1 MDAAQARRAYGGEI
15 VPLMKETAVFSRIAP
30 ISSLARPSA
39 AWALLA
45 MVVLAAL
52 LAACS
57 GAPEPSVVSH
67 AVEISED
74 NGQIAFARVTLSA
87 PGRVA
92 VEYENEFAGKFRTAL
107 SDAAIEHVIPI
118 LRLRARAAY
127 EYAVGVERRD
137 GALSY
142 EARGEFVAGEPP
154 GALGS
159 MRREMNGESSL
170 DLIIADYL
178 VRKADDG
185 WERHIVM
192 LDALGH
198 IVWHYEA
205 ATNVKTADGVQVA
218 VQGVHIKP
226 GGNIMYLGG
235 LEDGIREIT
244 PLGEL
249 ASEIV
254 SGEGDDLPHHDFIPL
269 DDGRIVYPGR
279 YSYTFDDSAN
289 GGGAETTASV
299 DSIVVYDPQSGA
311 FERVWDGLDF
321 WDIRDPAQ
329 RDQWNPDNPNWMH
342 LNSLAASPEGGYIA
356 AVRNRNQII
365 SVSPDFSAV
374 RWQLSGPDSDFD
386 FPNPSDRFNL
396 PHTATQLP
404 NGNVLLFDNR
414 AALSDEEGGGEYSRA
429 LELRLDFDAKTA
441 VKAWE
446 FSPNP
451 RMFSRVISGA
461 FRLDNGNTLINF
473 GFSED
478 FAAIPIAIVEADA
491 QGREVFRL
499 ETIDP
504 RLAAASAMG
513 PMRYRAYP
521 GPKSIMGETMLRA
534 PKSER

>member
-1 MDAAQARRAYGGEI
+1 
-15 VPLMKETAVFSRIAP
+15 MKGIAVFSRIAL
-30 ISSLARPSA
+30 ISPLARPSVARALFA
-39 AWALLA
+39 AAIF
-45 MVVLAAL
+45 AAL
-52 LAACS
+52 LAACIDAD
-57 GAPEPSVVSH
+57 APEPSVVSH
-67 AVEISED
+67 AVEVGED
-74 NGQIAFARVTLSA
+74 NGQIAFAHVTLSA

-92 VEYENEFAGKFRTAL
+92 VEYDNEFAGKFRTAL
-107 SDAAIEHVIPI
+107 SDAAVEHAIPI
-118 LRLRARAAY
+118 VRLRARAAY

-137 GALSY
+137 GTLSY
-142 EARGEFVAGEPP
+142 EARGAFVAGEPP

-198 IVWHYEA
+198 IVWSYEA
-205 ATNVKTADGVQVA
+205 VTNVKTADGVQVA

-254 SGEGDDLPHHDFIPL
+254 SGEGDDWPHHDFIPL

-279 YSYTFDDSAN
+279 YSHTFDDSAN
-289 GGGAETTASV
+289 GGSAETTASV
-299 DSIVVYDPQSGA
+299 DSIVVYDPESGA

-414 AALSDEEGGGEYSRA
+414 AAPPDGGEEYSRA

-491 QGREVFRL
+491 QGREIFRL

-504 RLAAASAMG
+504 PLAAASAMG